1 MRLKPKKTTLN
12 VRATLYKRFTA
23 VLTAIPENTAYLSS
37 DGKTWLFAPKESLK
51 TAVEC
56 FVEIENSEKAENVVK
71 IEDGT
76 ALSYKG
82 LSGTA
87 IYTYNSTV
95 GEWED
100 GTASTTTLAQFGNIG
115 KYQVNKYY
123 YSGEFDFIIRG
134 DIEGDTAQYLKGG
147 IIPLTSLAIKHYDD
161 TINLCPDDLVVIDGH
176 LYSVENPSISHIHL
190 PKDYR
195 VYYATLNSIK

>member
-23 VLTAIPENTAYLSS
+23 VLTAIPETTAYLST
-37 DGKTWLFAPKESLK
+37 DGKTWLFTPTESLK
-51 TAVEC
+51 TDTMP
-56 FVEIENSEKAENVVK
+56 FVEITNTENVENVVSVY
-71 IEDGT
+71 G
-76 ALSYKG
+76 
-82 LSGTA
+82 GTA
-87 IYTYNSTV
+87 ISYTSLGGTTMYTYNENLGS
-95 GEWED
+95 WEE
-100 GTASTTTLAQFGNIG
+100 TTTGSSILAKFGNIG
-115 KYQVNKYY
+115 KYQVNRYY
-123 YSGEFDFIIRG
+123 RSGEFDFIVRG
-134 DIEGDTAQYLKGG
+134 DIEGDTAQYLKGN

-176 LYSVENPSISHIHL
+176 LYSVESPSVGHIHC